1 MASGIAHELNQ
12 PLGAIATFSDGC
24 RRLVDSGQA
33 DSPEVRD
40 GLAQIS
46 AQAKRGGEII
56 RRMRS
61 FVSKQ
66 ELEYSLADLNAI
78 VRDAFQLEQI
88 GEAGDGIELSLE
100 LAEEP
105 LTVSVDRIQIQQVV
119 INLVQNG
126 LDSMSKTED
135 TGRSLRVRTA
145 RLGQEKVEVAVTDS
159 GDGLADEDLEMVF
172 KPFLT
177 TKPEGLGIGLSISR
191 SIVEAHGGHIW
202 ARSNPDQ
209 GMTFGFELPS
219 K

>member
-1 MASGIAHELNQ
+1 
-12 PLGAIATFSDGC
+12 
-24 RRLVDSGQA
+24 
-33 DSPEVRD
+33 
-40 GLAQIS
+40 
-46 AQAKRGGEII
+46 
-56 RRMRS
+56 MRS

-78 VRDAFQLEQI
+78 VRDAFQLVQI